1 MNHQHQYDSGEG
13 GGGGTTLERALN
25 HELNRETIDLLLCLM
40 ICIGCLPLFVMINQV
55 CLKPCLDSCKL
66 YLKNKKIKGRKFKL
80 SAELLLDECPICLD
94 NYQINRVV
102 MNLDCNHV
110 FHHDCIKLWLQ
121 NNNTCPQCRENI
133 I

>member
-13 GGGGTTLERALN
+13 EGTNSLERELN

-55 CLKPCLDSCKL
+55 CLKPSIDSCKL

-80 SAELLLDECPICLD
+80 SVELLLDECPICLD

-121 NNNTCPQCRENI
+121 GNNTCPQCRENI